1 MTGHPRLVTL
11 PQCPVRVAEGDAP
24 VTHGTLAARRCNSN
38 RAGAALGTG
47 MGYLLFDT
55 AGSEFE
61 SADAGI
67 PPPERPD

>member
-1 MTGHPRLVTL
+1 MERWRLV
-11 PQCPVRVAEGDAP
+11 VATA
-24 VTHGTLAARRCNSN
+24 T
-38 RAGAALGTG
+38 AGAALGTG